1 MKFNNETI
9 REEVKEWCNDEE
21 SALKKYGHIKDWD
34 TSGVSLM
41 KSLFDN
47 MKEQS

>member
-34 TSGVSLM
+34 TSRNYLQCAC
-41 KSLFDN
+41 LCN
-47 MKEQS
+47 Q